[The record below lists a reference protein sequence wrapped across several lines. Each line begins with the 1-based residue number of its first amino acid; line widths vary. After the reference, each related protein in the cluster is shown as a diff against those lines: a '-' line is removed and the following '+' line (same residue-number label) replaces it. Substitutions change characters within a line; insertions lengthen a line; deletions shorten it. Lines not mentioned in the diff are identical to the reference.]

1 MELASEIHLL
11 RRVPSMENSRRFLPL
26 VGVLFIVAMVG
37 LLRFSQNV
45 RSVDAVGLSG
55 SGFALG
61 VGFVLLVLGFA
72 GKMKP

>member
-1 MELASEIHLL
+1 MES
-11 RRVPSMENSRRFLPL
+11 SRRFLPL
-26 VGVLFIVAMVG
+26 VSVLFIVGMVG

-45 RSVDAVGLSG
+45 RSVDVVGLSG

-72 GKMKP
+72 GKIKL